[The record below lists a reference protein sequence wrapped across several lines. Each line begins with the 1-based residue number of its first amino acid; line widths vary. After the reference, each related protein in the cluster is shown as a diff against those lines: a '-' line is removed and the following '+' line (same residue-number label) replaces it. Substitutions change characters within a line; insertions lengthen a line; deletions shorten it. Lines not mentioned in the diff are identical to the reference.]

1 MYQLYYYPRNASWA
15 PHLMLSELDV
25 DYELKL
31 VDRKT
36 DAQKDAQYLA
46 LNPAGRIPT
55 LIHGEQTIF
64 ESAAIGLYLC
74 EQNVSANLLPAIGSP
89 LRIQCYQW
97 LFYLTSTVQ
106 SELMVY
112 FYPDKHTTESFQS
125 QSIVL
130 AQEKLIIEGLKLLDQ
145 QIANKRFLIGDQ
157 ITICDYF
164 LFMMCH
170 WASDLKRPPISFA
183 NLGRLMRELA
193 SRESFRRV
201 CEIEGTSLAI
211 YD

>member
-1 MYQLYYYPRNASWA
+1 
-15 PHLMLSELDV
+15 MLSELNV

-31 VDRKT
+31 VDRKN

-46 LNPAGRIPT
+46 LNPTGRIPT

-74 EQNVSANLLPAIGSP
+74 EQHVNANLLPAMGNP
-89 LRIQCYQW
+89 LRVQCYQW

-112 FYPDKHTTESFQS
+112 FYPEKHTTDSTHS
-125 QSIVL
+125 PAIVL
-130 AQEKLIIEGLKLLDQ
+130 AQEKLISEGLKLLDQ
-145 QIANKRFLIGDQ
+145 QIANKRFLMGDH

-170 WASDLKRPPISFA
+170 WASDLKRPPISFT

-193 SRESFRRV
+193 SRESFRQV
-201 CEIEGTSLAI
+201 CEVEGTSLTI